1 MFRGYRT
8 LFAPPGAVPLSLVVL
23 VARFPSGMSSLAATM
38 LVTALHGSYGRA
50 GLGGAVVLAAIAVTG
65 PYQARL
71 VDRYGQTRVSVP
83 AVLLATLGCAVTMAA
98 LYGHAPTWAYLLGCA
113 LSGVGPNTGSL
124 ARARWAYLHR
134 GDEGALHTA
143 YAYEGVVDELCYI
156 LGPVAAIGLATAV
169 SPPAGY
175 AAAVLLSLF
184 GVLGLATQRRTEPP
198 PANAPAPA
206 PANAKAPAALRGRG
220 LTMLV
225 LVLAATGG
233 VFGTMEITTV
243 GFAQAHGDKAG
254 AGLVLSCYA
263 LGSFLSGLAFGLWR
277 PRGRSVVRMR
287 WALAA
292 MALSL
297 APLPLARTLPEVAAV
312 LFVSGFTT
320 APTIST
326 SMGMVREL
334 VPPTRLTEGF
344 TWTTTGLLVGVSAGT
359 AAGGW
364 AVDHLAPGAGYHVPA
379 AAALLAL
386 LLSARLA
393 PGRASHRQAA
403 ASPRSPERRQA
414 GRPRS

>member
-50 GLGGAVVLAAIAVTG
+50 GLGGAVVLAAVAVTG

-83 AVLLATLGCAVTMAA
+83 AVLLATLGCTVTVAA
-98 LYGHAPTWAYLLGCA
+98 LYSHAPTWTYLLGCA

-134 GDEGALHTA
+134 GDEGTLHTA

-175 AAAVLLSLF
+175 VAAVLLSLV

-198 PANAPAPA
+198 PASVAPEPDRDSE
-206 PANAKAPAALRGRG
+206 PRSRG
-220 LTMLV
+220 LPWLV

-263 LGSFLSGLAFGLWR
+263 LGSFLSGLGFGLWR

-297 APLPLARTLPEVAAV
+297 APLPLAHTLPEVAAM

-326 SMGMVREL
+326 SMGKVREL
-334 VPPTRLTEGF
+334 VPPARLTEGF
-344 TWTTTGLLVGVSAGT
+344 TWTTTGLLIGISAGT

-364 AVDHLAPGAGYHVPA
+364 AVDHLAAGAGYHVPA
-379 AAALLAL
+379 LAALLAL
-386 LLSARLA
+386 LLSTRLA
-393 PGRASHRQAA
+393 
-403 ASPRSPERRQA
+403 
-414 GRPRS
+414 